1 MAHRFNPALVRTVLN
16 ISFGKVKCNIIF
28 YGNYTQNHCYHSS
41 IEDLIGLIL
50 ALQKYNNLEPQLE
63 LYLESPYVLSCI
75 F

>member
-1 MAHRFNPALVRTVLN
+1 MVKCVHLD
-16 ISFGKVKCNIIF
+16 FGKVKYKIIF

-63 LYLESPYVLSCI
+63 LYLESTYVFSCI
-75 F
+75 FQY

>member
-1 MAHRFNPALVRTVLN
+1 MVKCVHLD
-16 ISFGKVKCNIIF
+16 FGKVKYKINF

-50 ALQKYNNLEPQLE
+50 ALQKYNNLEPQALNWNFKLE
-63 LYLESPYVLSCI
+63 LYLESSYVLSCI